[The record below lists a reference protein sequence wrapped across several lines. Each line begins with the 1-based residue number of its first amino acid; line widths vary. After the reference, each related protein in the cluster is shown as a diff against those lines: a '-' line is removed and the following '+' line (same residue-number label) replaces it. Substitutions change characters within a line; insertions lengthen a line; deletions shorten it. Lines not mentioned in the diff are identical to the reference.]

1 MQRILIAT
9 DGSPSGMEAVDFGIE
24 LAHAEGAEAT
34 FIHVTPPVEWAVYP
48 FGPFDAIPN
57 EPPQAEEDEPLR
69 AAMERAAE
77 KGVVAHP
84 VSVLGDPVSQIAAY
98 AGQMN
103 ADLIVVGSRG
113 LGGVTSA
120 LLGSVS
126 KGLLKHADRPVLVVR
141 AAHAPVAA

>member
-9 DGSPSGMEAVDFGIE
+9 DGSESAMEAVDFGIE
-24 LAHAEGAEAT
+24 LALEQGAAVTFVHAT
-34 FIHVTPPVEWAVYP
+34 MPIEWAVYP
-48 FGPFDAIPN
+48 FGPLDAIPSAA
-57 EPPQAEEDEPLR
+57 PPAEEDEALR
-69 AAMERAAE
+69 AALQRAEA
-77 KGVVAHP
+77 KGVPALPVA
-84 VSVLGDPVSQIAAY
+84 VLGDPVTEVTAY
-98 AGQMN
+98 AESMN

-126 KGLLKHADRPVLVVR
+126 KGVLKHAGCPVLVVR